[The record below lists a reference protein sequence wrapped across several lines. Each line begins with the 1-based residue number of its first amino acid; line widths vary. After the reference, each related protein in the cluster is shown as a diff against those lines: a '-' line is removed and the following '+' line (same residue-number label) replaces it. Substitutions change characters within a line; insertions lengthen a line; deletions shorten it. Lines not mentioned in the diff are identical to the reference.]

1 MDIDKLIE
9 AIRLCGSQPDVRQC
23 RNCAYYTGGDMG
35 ACIPE
40 MTAQA
45 AEALSALRGENDRLH
60 EQIEDA
66 RLEGYAKGLGELT
79 SELEQVKRE
88 YHQRLELDGIAC
100 KYCACYTDGCVQND
114 EEAEFC
120 ELWQWRGLKERDVD
134 GQKNP

>member
-9 AIRLCGSQPDVRQC
+9 AVRLCGSSPTIYQC
-23 RNCAYYTGGDMG
+23 EACAYYTGGDMG

-45 AEALSALRGENDRLH
+45 AEALSALQTEN
-60 EQIEDA
+60 
-66 RLEGYAKGLGELT
+66 AKLRAELNDLRT
-79 SELEQVKRE
+79 QWDMYGGDVGITALMDELEQVKRE

-120 ELWQWRGLKERDVD
+120 ELWQWRGLEE
-134 GQKNP
+134 G